1 LKKTLFD
8 KIWEKHVV
16 HERQDGSSLIYI
28 DRHLV
33 HEVTSPQAFEGLR
46 NSNRPLRRPDLTLA
60 VADHNIPTENRIE
73 GIKDDIARV
82 QVETLE
88 KNVTEFNVPYI
99 PLMDSRQGI
108 VHVIGPEQGFTLP
121 GCTLVCGDS
130 HTSTHGAFGALAFG
144 IGTSEVEHVFAT
156 QTLVQKRPKT
166 MLINVSGKLSIGV
179 TSKDIALGIIKKLGT
194 SGGTGY
200 VLEYAGEAISDL
212 SIEARMTLCN
222 MSIEAGA
229 RAGLVAP
236 DSKTYEYIKN
246 RPMSPKGVLFEKS
259 MEDWKL
265 LPSDEGATYDKVV
278 NINANSLEPH
288 LTWGTSPE
296 DVLPINSNVPD
307 PRNIDK
313 ESLKNAMQDSLDY
326 MGLKPGIPLTD
337 IKIDKVF
344 IGSCTNSR
352 IEDLREA
359 AKIAKGNKV
368 NDSVHA
374 MVVPGSGLIKEQA
387 EKEGIADIL
396 IQAGFDWREP
406 GCSMCLGMN
415 PDQLKPK
422 ERCAS
427 TSNRNFRGRQG
438 RDGRTHLVSPGMAAA
453 AAIAGHFVD
462 VRKFN

>member
-1 LKKTLFD
+1 MKKTLFD

-88 KNVTEFNVPYI
+88 KNVKEFNVPYI

-179 TSKDIALGIIKKLGT
+179 TAKDIALGIIKKLGT

-326 MGLKPGIPLTD
+326 MGLKPGIPLTL
-337 IKIDKVF
+337 
-344 IGSCTNSR
+344 S
-352 IEDLREA
+352 
-359 AKIAKGNKV
+359 
-368 NDSVHA
+368 
-374 MVVPGSGLIKEQA
+374 LIH
-387 EKEGIADIL
+387 I
-396 IQAGFDWREP
+396 
-406 GCSMCLGMN
+406 
-415 PDQLKPK
+415 
-422 ERCAS
+422 
-427 TSNRNFRGRQG
+427 
-438 RDGRTHLVSPGMAAA
+438 
-453 AAIAGHFVD
+453 
-462 VRKFN
+462 